1 MSTSIP
7 FHSIIEGDR
16 ARNLKKYGDLGPL
29 KDSIKEI
36 GLIQPIVVSQR
47 VAVDKENKLADPEG
61 YVYDLIAGGRRY
73 RAMKAMHTE
82 ALHHGVT
89 LDPTRLGFIFQH
101 EVPDHVRK
109 EAELD
114 ENLHRLEMDWIDS
127 ALLIADIH
135 DAKRAAAFADGKRW
149 GLRQTSALLGKGF
162 GKSNVNIALI
172 AAKQLRAGDTEIM
185 ACESLTHAMQ
195 VILKRNEDKALA
207 ELQKRTLPKAAP
219 SVMSG
224 PLDST
229 ASFLD
234 TLNVSLTKKPI
245 GGDPTCIA
253 NTDSSGPTAQHAKDN
268 STPAIA
274 SPAATKV
281 QPSVAAEK
289 VRVPLSTMFKLG
301 DFRNLLRVDVVQV
314 DHIVTDIPYGIDMDN
329 LDEKQVASVKA
340 EHNVEE
346 NVALMPEFLQLS
358 YRALRPG
365 GFCVFFYDLD
375 HHEKLQGWAK
385 DVGFRVQRW
394 PFVAVK
400 TSPCQNNAAAY
411 NLTKNYEVA
420 MFLRK
425 DEKSVLRHDP
435 KFTLNN
441 SSWKE
446 YNFKAERDLY
456 SNPFAKPFQLWKDI
470 YDMISFPGQ
479 SVLDPFCGEMSA
491 CRAAA
496 NCGLV
501 PYGIEINEKH
511 YNRGLEHMKAVYAL
525 IHKGNVEF
533 V

>member
-1 MSTSIP
+1 MTSTLSIP

-82 ALHHGVT
+82 FLYHGVT
-89 LDPTRLGFIFQH
+89 LDASRLGFIFQH

-172 AAKQLRAGDTEIM
+172 AAKCLRAGDTEIM

-207 ELQKRTLPKAAP
+207 ELQKRTLPKAQP
-219 SVMSG
+219 SPVMSG

-245 GGDPTCIA
+245 GGEPSAGSIPTTNNNLPGA
-253 NTDSSGPTAQHAKDN
+253 
-268 STPAIA
+268 AI
-274 SPAATKV
+274 AATKV

-289 VRVPLSTMFKLG
+289 VVVPLSVMFKNT
-301 DFRNLLRVDVVQV
+301 DFRNCSFEYPPF
-314 DHIVTDIPYGIDMDN
+314 DHIVTDIPYGIDMSN
-329 LDEKQVASVKA
+329 LDEKQVASVAA
-340 EHNVEE
+340 EHDVEE
-346 NVALMPEFLQLS
+346 NVALMPEFLRFAFS
-358 YRALRPG
+358 VLRPG

-375 HHEKLQGWAK
+375 HHEKLQQWAK
-385 DVGFRVQRW
+385 DVGFKVQRW

-411 NLTKNYEVA
+411 NLTKNYECC

-501 PYGIEINEKH
+501 PYGIEINSTH